1 MNHYNAINI
10 TSDGNILTYI
20 SSKGL
25 FTNSI
30 TTNDH
35 IKYQLIN
42 DGETLPHYVV
52 VDINMQSSN
61 TSIIPEEKYDSN
73 SNQYYPVTEINI
85 TLKAFDEVLTNKIT
99 HYLFVP
105 NNVKSITIKNNDTN
119 NNYILTIN
127 IPYQSLTADIADNLV
142 NYQIVRYCS
151 DQVISNYPLLS
162 DIINLTYFSNSYFII
177 DSNYVSNNIEDC
189 VNYVPNEEYEL
200 LKLISIAISKYYDN
214 MQKLV
219 YIKKLFISEE
229 TIKEGKEIEGLR
241 YYGGN
246 LMNINN
252 DIVETISNKDLNKVT
267 FDYQF
272 IYYIDNN
279 NIDRVNLSNSNK
291 ETISDNWGKMI
302 IDSENS
308 LQYTKCNSDNT
319 IILSNNEN
327 NSLENTPTEKNS
339 SKETNDIFVSEYE
352 EDLIKELICTE
363 KRKQF
368 NLDKI
373 KHQNEINSEMRVIL
387 IDWIMEMH
395 NKFCLSNRTL
405 FLSIKILDYY
415 LSSYEISRY
424 NFQLLGLTSLFI
436 ACKFEETFVPQVSN
450 LVFMT
455 ADAYTEK
462 DLIKMELTLLKKL
475 NYL

>member
-127 IPYQSLTADIADNLV
+127 IPYQSLTADIANDLV

-219 YIKKLFISEE
+219 YIKKLFINEDH
-229 TIKEGKEIEGLR
+229 IKEGKEIEGLR

-279 NIDRVNLSNSNK
+279 NIDRVNLNNSNK
-291 ETISDNWGKMI
+291 ETIISDNEIISLSLFKGKLYYVVNNANMI
-302 IDSENS
+302 LKDSNGEIFTFPTNTTIYDMIYYK
-308 LQYTKCNSDNT
+308 QYLIIATISQYNKYSYDEDYNRITTPTNT
-319 IILSNNEN
+319 ITIFYSYDANYYQQEDFIDL
-327 NSLENTPTEKNS
+327 PTNIS
-339 SKETNDIFVSEYE
+339 SMFLTSTNDKLYLTLTTT
-352 EDLIKELICTE
+352 DTGDDNIKTY
-363 KRKQF
+363 QF
-368 NLDKI
+368 NTFTQKEFL
-373 KHQNEINSEMRVIL
+373 MRI
-387 IDWIMEMH
+387 
-395 NKFCLSNRTL
+395 
-405 FLSIKILDYY
+405 
-415 LSSYEISRY
+415 
-424 NFQLLGLTSLFI
+424 
-436 ACKFEETFVPQVSN
+436 
-450 LVFMT
+450 
-455 ADAYTEK
+455 
-462 DLIKMELTLLKKL
+462 
-475 NYL
+475 

>member
-30 TTNDH
+30 TTNNH

-42 DGETLPHYVV
+42 DSETLPHYRV

-61 TSIIPEEKYDSN
+61 TSIIPEEKYDS
-73 SNQYYPVTEINI
+73 SSKQYYPVTEINI
-85 TLKAFDEVLTNKIT
+85 TLKDLNQNLTNKII
-99 HYLFVP
+99 HYLFIP
-105 NNVKSITIKNNDTN
+105 NNVKSITIKSEDKN

-127 IPYQSLTADIADNLV
+127 IPYQSLIANIADDLV

-151 DQVISNYPLLS
+151 DEVISNYPLLG
-162 DIINLTYFSNSYFII
+162 DIINLTYFSNSYFIT

-200 LKLISIAISKYYDN
+200 LKLISIAINKYYDN

-219 YIKKLFISEE
+219 YIKKLFNSKE

-241 YYGGN
+241 YYDGK

-291 ETISDNWGKMI
+291 ETIISDNEIISLSLFKGKLYYVVNYANMI
-302 IDSENS
+302 LKDSNGEIFTFPTNTTIYDMIYYK
-308 LQYTKCNSDNT
+308 QYLIIATISQYNKYSYDEDYNRITTPTNT
-319 IILSNNEN
+319 ITIFYSFDANYYQREDFIDL
-327 NSLENTPTEKNS
+327 PTNIS
-339 SKETNDIFVSEYE
+339 SMFLTSTNDKLYLTLTTT
-352 EDLIKELICTE
+352 DTGDDNIKTY
-363 KRKQF
+363 QF
-368 NLDKI
+368 NTFTQKEFL
-373 KHQNEINSEMRVIL
+373 MRI
-387 IDWIMEMH
+387 
-395 NKFCLSNRTL
+395 
-405 FLSIKILDYY
+405 
-415 LSSYEISRY
+415 
-424 NFQLLGLTSLFI
+424 
-436 ACKFEETFVPQVSN
+436 
-450 LVFMT
+450 
-455 ADAYTEK
+455 
-462 DLIKMELTLLKKL
+462 
-475 NYL
+475 

>member
-99 HYLFVP
+99 HYLFVS

-127 IPYQSLTADIADNLV
+127 IPYQSLTADIANDLV

-151 DQVISNYPLLS
+151 DQVISNYPLLG

-200 LKLISIAISKYYDN
+200 LKLISIAINKYYDD

-291 ETISDNWGKMI
+291 ETIISDNEIISLSLFKGKLYYVVNDANMI
-302 IDSENS
+302 LKDSNGEIFTFPTNTTIYDMIYYK
-308 LQYTKCNSDNT
+308 QYLIIATISQYNKYSYDEDYNRITTPTNT
-319 IILSNNEN
+319 ITIFYSFDANYYQREDFIDL
-327 NSLENTPTEKNS
+327 PTNIS
-339 SKETNDIFVSEYE
+339 SMFLTSTNDKLYLTLTTT
-352 EDLIKELICTE
+352 DTGDDNIKTY
-363 KRKQF
+363 QF
-368 NLDKI
+368 NTFTQKEFL
-373 KHQNEINSEMRVIL
+373 MRI
-387 IDWIMEMH
+387 
-395 NKFCLSNRTL
+395 
-405 FLSIKILDYY
+405 
-415 LSSYEISRY
+415 
-424 NFQLLGLTSLFI
+424 
-436 ACKFEETFVPQVSN
+436 
-450 LVFMT
+450 
-455 ADAYTEK
+455 
-462 DLIKMELTLLKKL
+462 
-475 NYL
+475 

>member
-30 TTNDH
+30 TTNNH

-42 DGETLPHYVV
+42 DSETLPHYRV

-61 TSIIPEEKYDSN
+61 TSIIPEEKYDS
-73 SNQYYPVTEINI
+73 SSKQYYPVTEINI
-85 TLKAFDEVLTNKIT
+85 TLKDLNQNLTNKII
-99 HYLFVP
+99 HYLFIP
-105 NNVKSITIKNNDTN
+105 NNVKSITIKSEDKN

-127 IPYQSLTADIADNLV
+127 IPYQSLIANIADDLV

-151 DQVISNYPLLS
+151 DEVISNYPLLG
-162 DIINLTYFSNSYFII
+162 DIINLTYFSNSYFIT

-200 LKLISIAISKYYDN
+200 LKLISIAINKYYDN

-219 YIKKLFISEE
+219 YIKKLFNSKE

-241 YYGGN
+241 YYDGK

-267 FDYQF
+267 VDYQF

-291 ETISDNWGKMI
+291 ETIISDNEIISLSLFKGKLYYVVNYANMI
-302 IDSENS
+302 LKDSNGEIFTFPTNTTIYDMIYYK
-308 LQYTKCNSDNT
+308 QYLIIATISQYNKYSYDEDYNRITTPTNT
-319 IILSNNEN
+319 ITIFYSFDANYYQREDFIDL
-327 NSLENTPTEKNS
+327 PTNIS
-339 SKETNDIFVSEYE
+339 SMFLTSTNDKLYLTLTTT
-352 EDLIKELICTE
+352 DTGDDNIKTY
-363 KRKQF
+363 QF
-368 NLDKI
+368 NTFTQKEFL
-373 KHQNEINSEMRVIL
+373 MRI
-387 IDWIMEMH
+387 
-395 NKFCLSNRTL
+395 
-405 FLSIKILDYY
+405 
-415 LSSYEISRY
+415 
-424 NFQLLGLTSLFI
+424 
-436 ACKFEETFVPQVSN
+436 
-450 LVFMT
+450 
-455 ADAYTEK
+455 
-462 DLIKMELTLLKKL
+462 
-475 NYL
+475 

>member
-1 MNHYNAINI
+1 MTFNNIMNHYNAINI

-73 SNQYYPVTEINI
+73 TNQYYPVTEINI

-127 IPYQSLTADIADNLV
+127 IPYQSLTADIADDLV

-200 LKLISIAISKYYDN
+200 LKLISIAINKYYDN

-241 YYGGN
+241 YYDGK

-291 ETISDNWGKMI
+291 ETVISDNEIISLSLFKGKLYYVVNDANMI
-302 IDSENS
+302 LKDSNGEIFTFPTNTTIYDMIYYK
-308 LQYTKCNSDNT
+308 QYLVIATISQYNKYSYDEDYNRITTPTNT
-319 IILSNNEN
+319 ITIFYSFDANYYQREDFIDL
-327 NSLENTPTEKNS
+327 PTNIS
-339 SKETNDIFVSEYE
+339 SMFLTSTDDKLYLTLTTTDTGDDN
-352 EDLIKELICTE
+352 IKTY
-363 KRKQF
+363 QF
-368 NLDKI
+368 NTFTQKEFL
-373 KHQNEINSEMRVIL
+373 MRI
-387 IDWIMEMH
+387 
-395 NKFCLSNRTL
+395 
-405 FLSIKILDYY
+405 
-415 LSSYEISRY
+415 
-424 NFQLLGLTSLFI
+424 
-436 ACKFEETFVPQVSN
+436 
-450 LVFMT
+450 
-455 ADAYTEK
+455 
-462 DLIKMELTLLKKL
+462 
-475 NYL
+475 